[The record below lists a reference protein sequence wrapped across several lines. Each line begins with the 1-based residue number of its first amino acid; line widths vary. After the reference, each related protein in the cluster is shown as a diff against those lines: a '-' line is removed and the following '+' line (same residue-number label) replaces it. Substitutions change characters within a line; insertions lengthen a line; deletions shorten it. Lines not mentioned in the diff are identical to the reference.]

1 MNNLIASGLISL
13 VKSLETLPMHL
24 TTKDT
29 VFAEP
34 GVDLE
39 WKVNSSSK
47 TLTMSCGLEFSRILN
62 MTPLIALMKLS
73 ARYSIFLDLSYS
85 YISVLC

>member
-1 MNNLIASGLISL
+1 
-13 VKSLETLPMHL
+13 MHL
-24 TTKDT
+24 TTSDT
-29 VFAEP
+29 VLTEP

-39 WKVNSSSK
+39 WKVSNSSK
-47 TLTMSCGLEFSRILN
+47 TLTMSCGLEFSSNLS

-73 ARYSIFLDLSYS
+73 ARYSIFLDLSSS